1 MPAPGRPPTSKASA
15 SNSAARNGQIGRRR
29 IQGQE
34 NDRLPRR
41 HLYPYL
47 RIQGCRR
54 LVARRP
60 RRRPPATPRRGMV
73 RSDADESKV
82 KKMIASL
89 DGIYIRTFEFKDAGA
104 WSPADLEGV
113 RQQLRGAEW
122 SRIVGVKSG
131 QEGENAEIYVRSE
144 NKKINGVAILV
155 SSPKELTIVNI
166 VGPVDLDS
174 LASLGG
180 HLGIPKV
187 EITKHK

>member
-1 MPAPGRPPTSKASA
+1 MTALRPLALLAAAAALLSAQQLKFNLDYLAAKASDSVDLSLNGA
-15 SNSAARNGQIGRRR
+15 TLQFAARF
-29 IQGQE
+29 
-34 NDRLPRR
+34 L
-41 HLYPYL
+41 
-47 RIQGCRR
+47 
-54 LVARRP
+54 
-60 RRRPPATPRRGMV
+60 
-73 RSDADESKV
+73 SSKDADESKV

-89 DGIYIRTFEFKDAGA
+89 DGIYIRTFEFKDAGT

-113 RQQLRGAEW
+113 RQQLRGSEW

-155 SSPKELTIVNI
+155 SGPKELTIVNI

-187 EITKHK
+187 EIAKHK